1 MSKFL
6 YKIGYFAAR
15 KAWAVITV
23 WALVLAGLAGVYTA
37 FHGEL
42 SNQVTI
48 PGTEAQQVQE
58 TLADKFDT
66 NTSAGFGQIILE
78 TKDGKEFT
86 DQQKQAVAADIAK
99 AKDVEQVGSVV
110 DPFATA
116 QQIKDG
122 QKKLSDGKTKLEQGE
137 KQMADAQAKLD
148 DTQKKIDDG
157 SLAAGVAKQLDDA
170 QAKLDESKQKFEQG
184 KKQAEDAQKQ
194 LDDGQKQIDE
204 QRTQL
209 QDGKKKLEQAQSD
222 LDKKRAE
229 AGMNPLA
236 LPQLTQAQKQIDE
249 NRKQLEDG
257 EKQLSD
263 AQVKIDQGRK
273 DLEDKQPELAAAQQ
287 KIDDGQKKVDEQ
299 RQKLESGQT
308 IKDAQKQVDDGQ
320 KKLDAKKPE
329 LESGRKEIER
339 NQALLDMNKDAVAI
353 SKNKSAAIVNV
364 SFTDDIMAVSQ
375 DHLESTREAFSDL
388 DGKGINVLYDTN
400 LEGQQPEMGMT
411 GEIVGIIIALIVL
424 FVMMGTFIAAGLPIL
439 MAVLGLAGATMGT
452 LALSNVVDMT
462 STTPALGSMLGLAV
476 GIDYTLFIMNRH
488 RNNLAQGMDVKRS
501 IALAT
506 GTAGSAVLFAGTTV
520 MIALLSLNVVGIPF
534 LSVMGNAAAFAV
546 LMAVLVAI
554 TLSPAILSLAGRR
567 IISKR
572 RWATI
577 ERRQNAAGSVNA
589 DVVQEAHEAATAH
602 EERKS
607 GWLKAILAQPI
618 VTILVVVLGLG
629 ALAMPMADL
638 RLGLPTGASQAQD
651 SPAYKTYKA
660 IEDNFGAGQ
669 NGTIIAAANLPEG
682 TTAEQAKDLQ
692 VEVGQDLLKQNDV
705 EKVVPAMIAK
715 DNSTLLYQITPQQ
728 GPSDES
734 TENLVTDIRNLKL
747 DTSDGQV
754 TFGVTGQTAM
764 NIDISKNLAKVLPIY
779 IAIILG
785 LSLLVLILV
794 FRSIWVPVTATLG
807 FLFSFGAALG
817 ATVAVFQWGWLAS
830 FFGVSTPGP
839 ILSFLPILAV
849 GILFG
854 LAMDYQLFLVS
865 AMREAYSHGREAKT
879 SVIVGFKHSAKVV
892 VAAALIMAGVFLGFV
907 FSGDPM
913 MASIGFALAMG
924 VIFDAFVVRMTLIPA
939 LMYLLGKKAWWLPRW
954 LDKILPDLDV
964 EGTKLER
971 DVEPAA
977 GGSKVAE

>member
-15 KAWAVITV
+15 KAWAVIAV
-23 WALVLAGLAGVYTA
+23 WALVLAGLAGAYTA

-86 DQQKQAVAADIAK
+86 DDQKQAVAADVDK
-99 AKDVEQVGSVV
+99 AKGVEQVDSVV

-116 QQIKDG
+116 QQIQDG

-157 SLAAGVAKQLDDA
+157 SLAAGIAKQLDDA
-170 QAKLDESKQKFEQG
+170 QAKLDESKQQFEQG

-209 QDGKKKLEQAQSD
+209 EDGKKKLEQAQSD

-236 LPQLTQAQKQIDE
+236 VPQLAQAQKQIDD

-263 AQVKIDQGRK
+263 AQAKIDQGRK
-273 DLEDKQPELAAAQQ
+273 DLQDKQPELADAQ
-287 KIDDGQKKVDEQ
+287 KKLDDGQKKIDDQ

-320 KKLDAKKPE
+320 KKLDEKKPE
-329 LESGRKEIER
+329 LESGRKELER
-339 NQALLDMNKDAVAI
+339 NQALLDMNKDAVSI

-364 SFTDDIMAVSQ
+364 SFTDEIMAVSQ
-375 DHLESTREAFSDL
+375 NNLSSTREAFIDL
-388 DGKGINVLYDTN
+388 DQKGVNVLYDTN

-439 MAVLGLAGATMGT
+439 MAILGLAGATMGT
-452 LALSNVVDMT
+452 LALSSVIDMT

-520 MIALLSLNVVGIPF
+520 MIALLALNVVGIPF

-554 TLSPAILSLAGRR
+554 TLSPAILSLVGRR

-572 RWATI
+572 RWAMI
-577 ERRQNAAGSVNA
+577 ERRQNAAGSVSS
-589 DVVQEAHEAATAH
+589 DVAHEAHEAATAH

-629 ALAMPMADL
+629 TLAVPMADL
-638 RLGLPTGASQAQD
+638 RLGLPTGASQTQD
-651 SPAYKTYKA
+651 SPAYKSYKA
-660 IEDNFGAGQ
+660 IEENFGAGQ

-705 EKVVPAMIAK
+705 EKVIPAMIAK

-764 NIDISKNLAKVLPIY
+764 NIDISQNLAKVLPIY

-817 ATVAVFQWGWLAS
+817 ATVAVFQWGWFAS
-830 FFGVSTPGP
+830 LFGVTTPGP

-865 AMREAYSHGREAKT
+865 AMREAYSHGHEAKR
-879 SVIVGFKHSAKVV
+879 SVIVGFNHSAKVV

-924 VIFDAFVVRMTLIPA
+924 VIFDAFLVRMTLIPA

-964 EGTKLER
+964 EGTKLEH
-971 DVEPAA
+971 DVKPVA
-977 GGSKVAE
+977 GGSKDAE